1 MSISMAVEFVD
12 HWEILEKVCTIFL
25 IGLRYIICFMS
36 SAVFLDWRSG
46 ARQCW
51 VVSGKAIDLMNLII
65 HYII

>member
-12 HWEILEKVCTIFL
+12 RGDILGKVCTIFL
-25 IGLRYIICFMS
+25 IRLRYIICFMS

-51 VVSGKAIDLMNLII
+51 VVGGKAIDLINLII